1 MEVSHLKA
9 LFFKFLNLKS
19 ELKNLAP
26 IKWYMH
32 FQFLLKMMMSAKLQK
47 AKDISVCYHCTIFL
61 IRCEPQAKMTP
72 PHIYMNHK
80 KSELNR
86 VKSQVVPQLAHSF
99 SVHNN
104 LIPIVVL
111 KLKLSSKVRHV

>member
-1 MEVSHLKA
+1 MEASHLKA
-9 LFFKFLNLKS
+9 LFFYFLNLKK

-26 IKWYMH
+26 IKLYIH
-32 FQFLLKMMMSAKLQK
+32 FQFLLKMMTLAKLQK
-47 AKDISVCYHCTIFL
+47 AKDISVCCHCTILL
-61 IRCEPQAKMTP
+61 IRCGPQANMTP

-80 KSELNR
+80 RPGLNR
-86 VKSQVVPQLAHSF
+86 VMSQVVAQLIHSF

-111 KLKLSSKVRHV
+111 KLKLSIKVQHV